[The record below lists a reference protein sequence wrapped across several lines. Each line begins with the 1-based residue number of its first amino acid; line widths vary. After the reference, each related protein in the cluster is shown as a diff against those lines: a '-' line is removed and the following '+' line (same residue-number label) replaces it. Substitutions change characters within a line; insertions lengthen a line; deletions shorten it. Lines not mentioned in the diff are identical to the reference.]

1 MFSPQL
7 VTELS
12 RLVAMEVDAV
22 RAYENA
28 LALVPPGPIRDELVV
43 IGREHRAH
51 ADALRG
57 EIAHRGYLPPAITS
71 SIEGVVL
78 GGLGS
83 SPQPHGEEE
92 VLAAVRANEHLASAL
107 YGRLLAK
114 GPPDGAR
121 ELVERLRAEAERHR
135 SWAERTLARRSW
147 ESSGTSA

>member
-1 MFSPQL
+1 MYSPQL
-7 VTELS
+7 VSDLS
-12 RLVAMEVDAV
+12 RLFAMEVDAV

-51 ADALRG
+51 ADALRA
-57 EIAHRGYLPPAITS
+57 EIAFRGYRAPELTS
-71 SIEGVVL
+71 TLQGVVL

-83 SPQPHGEEE
+83 SHQPHGAEE

-114 GPPDGAR
+114 APPEGAR
-121 ELVERLRAEAERHR
+121 ELLERLRADSERHR
-135 SWAERTLARRSW
+135 GWAERTLARRPW
-147 ESSGTSA
+147 DPDGRHP